1 MGKTCLRN
9 KEEGL
14 SGATREAS
22 QGGQL
27 LSAEGEHGVRGT
39 GWSGGQAMGSGSCLA
54 CAVGKEGGVCVCAC
68 LCVHTCVC
76 ACVRVCVCVLSLA
89 WICGPMDCSL
99 LGFCGLPFPPPGD
112 LSNPEIKPESCVSC
126 MGRLILYHCA
136 AREARS
142 VQLRLY
148 KILEK
153 AKLWRQ

>member
-68 LCVHTCVC
+68 LCVQRCVC
-76 ACVRVCVCVLSLA
+76 VCVSVCAEVCVCMCACVCVCAHLCPTLCSAVQWPTVCVCVCVCVRAHACVRVCVRVRA
-89 WICGPMDCSL
+89 
-99 LGFCGLPFPPPGD
+99 
-112 LSNPEIKPESCVSC
+112 
-126 MGRLILYHCA
+126 CA
-136 AREARS
+136 
-142 VQLRLY
+142 QLCPTL
-148 KILEK
+148 
-153 AKLWRQ
+153 

>member
-68 LCVHTCVC
+68 LCVCIRAH
-76 ACVRVCVCVLSLA
+76 ALGRGRSALGGEVR
-89 WICGPMDCSL
+89 
-99 LGFCGLPFPPPGD
+99 
-112 LSNPEIKPESCVSC
+112 
-126 MGRLILYHCA
+126 GRLVISQKPDSSLCGRYKGT
-136 AREARS
+136 
-142 VQLRLY
+142 LRQNPFSLVTERMGSLCTWW
-148 KILEK
+148 I
-153 AKLWRQ
+153 

>member
-76 ACVRVCVCVLSLA
+76 ACVRVCVCVLT
-89 WICGPMDCSL
+89 C
-99 LGFCGLPFPPPGD
+99 
-112 LSNPEIKPESCVSC
+112 
-126 MGRLILYHCA
+126 
-136 AREARS
+136 
-142 VQLRLY
+142 VQLSAALY
-148 KILEK
+148 SGPLCVCVCVR
-153 AKLWRQ
+153 AHACVRVCVRVRACAQLCPTL